1 MLPVTLFQ
9 CRIGTEL
16 SRIGIG
22 LLLLRLQR
30 LGGGASA
37 AMPRPAIID
46 AATPASRIVEKM
58 RLFINHRS
66 LLDHRVGE
74 EAEPDRMW
82 WVCRISQDRTGKNLP
97 LPPLNFAART
107 SHGARSVPGG
117 FS

>member
-1 MLPVTLFQ
+1 
-9 CRIGTEL
+9 
-16 SRIGIG
+16 
-22 LLLLRLQR
+22 
-30 LGGGASA
+30 
-37 AMPRPAIID
+37 MPRPAIID
-46 AATPASRIVEKM
+46 AATPASRLVEKM

-107 SHGARSVPGG
+107 ATGLDQCPAAFHDNAAEYPE
-117 FS
+117 